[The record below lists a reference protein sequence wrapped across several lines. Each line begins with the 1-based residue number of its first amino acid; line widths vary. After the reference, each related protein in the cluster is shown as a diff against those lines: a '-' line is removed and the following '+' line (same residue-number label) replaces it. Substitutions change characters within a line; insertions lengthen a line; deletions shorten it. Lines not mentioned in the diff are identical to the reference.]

1 MKTEKTEIINACSL
15 MDKVISFYSVSKFSV
30 INILFIKLWI
40 LIDKGNLPKSRNLF
54 HFLT

>member
-30 INILFIKLWI
+30 INILFIQLWI
-40 LIDKGNLPKSRNLF
+40 LIYKGNLPKSRNLF